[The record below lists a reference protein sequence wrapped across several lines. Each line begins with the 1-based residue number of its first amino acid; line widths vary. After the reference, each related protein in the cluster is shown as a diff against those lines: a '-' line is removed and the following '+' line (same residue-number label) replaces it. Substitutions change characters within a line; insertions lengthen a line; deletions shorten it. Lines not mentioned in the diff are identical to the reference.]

1 MDRIKKYQENIIQF
15 LEKYAQRK
23 YANMP
28 EVENQVIA
36 DLERNHFSLMSVGW
50 HNDDFVHSCVFH
62 FDIKDG
68 KIWIQAN
75 WTEIDVAEKLV
86 EMECRNRISYWD
98 FSRRMRGLYQ
108 AMQQHDYIGKR
119 FFFFPPP
126 SVKLLNSTLQLL
138 SLTNH

>member
-86 EMECRNRISYWD
+86 EMGVPKSDIVLG
-98 FSRRMRGLYQ
+98 FQ
-108 AMQQHDYIGKR
+108 
-119 FFFFPPP
+119 PPYARP
-126 SVKLLNSTLQLL
+126 L
-138 SLTNH
+138 SGYAAA